1 MLRRRILA
9 LMPAATMLIGLSNCG
24 DRAET
29 PPPSPDAEHRYEIR
43 GTIVS
48 VDAAARKAVIAH
60 EKIADLMDA
69 MTMSFSVPEAADLA
83 KLQAGKFI
91 KATLVVEHNTMW
103 MEGVEVLGDA
113 PAPADPSAAHS
124 H

>member
-1 MLRRRILA
+1 
-9 LMPAATMLIGLSNCG
+9 MPAAAMLLGLSSCG
-24 DRAET
+24 GGVES
-29 PPPSPDAEHRYEIR
+29 PPPSPDAAHRYEIR

-48 VDAAARKAVIAH
+48 VDTAARKAVIAH

-83 KLQAGKFI
+83 KLQAGKLV

-103 MEGVEVLGDA
+103 MENVEVLGDA
-113 PAPADPSAAHS
+113 PAPADPAAAHS